1 MRGPWAESFSLW
13 LGSTGERLAADA
25 GRLLGTHGARLPWL
39 GLGLAAVAAFV
50 IFSVVLC
57 RRGQRGGGRQRGLAA
72 ARKGGPVPAERTGE
86 DGDEARPGGGAP
98 RSPQD
103 EASVRKRKERAA
115 VKVTKQQVNGKAM
128 TSQSER
134 EAVEKRRSSPVS
146 AVRSPASP
154 SQLEK
159 TGEKTKKAKKKSKA
173 EQKHSSDLQDDEPSE
188 GNWETK
194 VSVREK
200 RQQKKEKRGKEQ
212 PGQLTPP
219 VLPSTS
225 AASIPDGLAKP
236 AAAVQRSRPYNS
248 AADHAHR
255 REGSPNPKPSLVAIN
270 GGGGGSSTLGWVPT
284 QAGRVPTASAWAEPG
299 WASGSGTGSGLV
311 APSGTPCV
319 DAESTTTT
327 TTATARAALNA
338 CVPGWAVGS
347 GVDGGPALISVP
359 AAAAA
364 AATAVTAVTASTTAA
379 VVTAVPPGGAVEKGS
394 GVNGTAD
401 ASVWGPTPAEASG
414 VHREWAGP
422 GPVPPPARVC
432 GEDDVFANMGT
443 WNNAELV
450 AAPKPPHLSFS
461 VMPAQLIKATKPG
474 VSDKAAAAQVSVP
487 AAAPLAPPPG
497 WAPGAGG
504 ATTAVPP
511 LVDDAWSVE
520 GDFKSSVQN
529 PDWSFPEEE
538 WAASNPVEPP
548 LQVAPETEAMEGE
561 NGKASPDDEEKSEA
575 TQQTTGAKPKKK
587 NKKKKKKNKT
597 SDEATGAEEGVG
609 DVDGVEAVEAAGPP
623 EAEEAVNR
631 SEALVTEAVPLPPVA
646 AATPSPP
653 LPPISVVQKTALAV
667 ETEVASEE
675 PPRPSESVASV
686 FLEPESL
693 LPSRGES
700 GSLGTEGQAEENWE
714 GVKQAK
720 KAGKKKAR
728 REI

>member
-1 MRGPWAESFSLW
+1 MRGTWAESFSLW

-25 GRLLGTHGARLPWL
+25 GRLLGTHEAVLPWL
-39 GLGLAAVAAFV
+39 GLGLVVFV
-50 IFSVVLC
+50 VFFFSVFLC
-57 RRGQRGGGRQRGLAA
+57 RRGRRRGGRQRGLAA
-72 ARKGGPVPAERTGE
+72 AGKGGAIPAERSGE
-86 DGDEARPGGGAP
+86 AGDEARPSGGAP
-98 RSPQD
+98 RSPED
-103 EASVRKRKERAA
+103 EASVRRRKERAA
-115 VKVTKQQVNGKAM
+115 VKQVTKQQVNGKAM
-128 TSQSER
+128 TPQSER

-173 EQKHSSDLQDDEPSE
+173 DQKHSSDLQDDETS
-188 GNWETK
+188 NWETK

-219 VLPSTS
+219 VPTSTS
-225 AASIPDGLAKP
+225 AASIPDGPAKL
-236 AAAVQRSRPYNS
+236 AAAAQRSRPSNS
-248 AADHAHR
+248 AADHTHR
-255 REGSPNPKPSLVAIN
+255 REGSPNPKPSPVAIN
-270 GGGGGSSTLGWVPT
+270 GGGGGSSTLGWVPP
-284 QAGRVPTASAWAEPG
+284 QAGRVPTASAWAEQG

-319 DAESTTTT
+319 DAESTT
-327 TTATARAALNA
+327 ATARATLNA

-347 GVDGGPALISVP
+347 GVDGGPALASVP

-364 AATAVTAVTASTTAA
+364 TAITASTAA
-379 VVTAVPPGGAVEKGS
+379 VVAAVPPGGAVEKGS
-394 GVNGTAD
+394 GVNGTDD

-443 WNNAELV
+443 WNNAELA
-450 AAPKPPHLSFS
+450 AAPKPPHLSYS
-461 VMPAQLIKATKPG
+461 VMPAQLIKATMPG
-474 VSDKAAAAQVSVP
+474 VADKAAAAAQVSAP
-487 AAAPLAPPPG
+487 AAAPPLAPPPG

-511 LVDDAWSVE
+511 IVDDAWSVE

-631 SEALVTEAVPLPPVA
+631 SEAPVTEAAPLPPVA
-646 AATPSPP
+646 AVTPP
-653 LPPISVVQKTALAV
+653 LPPVSVVQKTVLAL

-693 LPSRGES
+693 LLSRGES

>member
-1 MRGPWAESFSLW
+1 MRGTWAESFSLW

-25 GRLLGTHGARLPWL
+25 GRLLGTHEAVLSWL
-39 GLGLAAVAAFV
+39 GLGLVVFV
-50 IFSVVLC
+50 VVFFFSVFLC
-57 RRGQRGGGRQRGLAA
+57 RRGRRGGGRQRGLAA
-72 ARKGGPVPAERTGE
+72 AGKGGAIPAERSGE
-86 DGDEARPGGGAP
+86 VGDEARPSGGAP
-98 RSPQD
+98 RSPED
-103 EASVRKRKERAA
+103 EASVRRRKERAA
-115 VKVTKQQVNGKAM
+115 VKQVTKQQVNGKAL
-128 TSQSER
+128 TPQSER

-173 EQKHSSDLQDDEPSE
+173 EQKHSSDLQDDETS
-188 GNWETK
+188 NWETK

-219 VLPSTS
+219 VPTSTS
-225 AASIPDGLAKP
+225 AGSIPDGPAKP
-236 AAAVQRSRPYNS
+236 AAASQRSRPSNS
-248 AADHAHR
+248 AADHTLR
-255 REGSPNPKPSLVAIN
+255 REGSPNPKPSPVAIN
-270 GGGGGSSTLGWVPT
+270 GGGGGSSTLGWVPP
-284 QAGRVPTASAWAEPG
+284 QAGRVPTASAWAEQG

-319 DAESTTTT
+319 DAESTT
-327 TTATARAALNA
+327 ATARATLNA

-347 GVDGGPALISVP
+347 GVDGGPALASVP
-359 AAAAA
+359 AAAAVA
-364 AATAVTAVTASTTAA
+364 AVTAVTASTAA
-379 VVTAVPPGGAVEKGS
+379 VVAAVPPGGAVEKGS
-394 GVNGTAD
+394 GVNGTDD

-443 WNNAELV
+443 WNNAELA
-450 AAPKPPHLSFS
+450 AAPKPPHLSYS
-461 VMPAQLIKATKPG
+461 VMPAQLIKATMPG
-474 VSDKAAAAQVSVP
+474 VADKAASAQVSAP
-487 AAAPLAPPPG
+487 AAAPPLAPPPG

-504 ATTAVPP
+504 ATTAIPP
-511 LVDDAWSVE
+511 IVDDAWSVE

-597 SDEATGAEEGVG
+597 SDEATGAEEGAG

-631 SEALVTEAVPLPPVA
+631 SEAPVTEAVPLPPVA
-646 AATPSPP
+646 AVTPPPP
-653 LPPISVVQKTALAV
+653 LPPVSVVQKTVLAL

-693 LPSRGES
+693 LLSRGES

>member
-115 VKVTKQQVNGKAM
+115 VKQVTKQQVNGKAM

-474 VSDKAAAAQVSVP
+474 
-487 AAAPLAPPPG
+487 
-497 WAPGAGG
+497 
-504 ATTAVPP
+504 
-511 LVDDAWSVE
+511 
-520 GDFKSSVQN
+520 DFKSSVQN